1 LGCLEIVLAMLLTV
15 ERFFRGSS
23 PSTTTDLI
31 SKVGRTSILGLLVAD
46 IDDGGSGN
54 NNK

>member
-1 LGCLEIVLAMLLTV
+1 MLMMMVVMVMVMIIIKIIMIPILELN
-15 ERFFRGSS
+15 
-23 PSTTTDLI
+23 
-31 SKVGRTSILGLLVAD
+31 VGRTSILGLLVAD

>member
-1 LGCLEIVLAMLLTV
+1 MRCLDLEIVAFFII

-31 SKVGRTSILGLLVAD
+31 SKVGRNSILGLLVAD